1 MQENRKQVRTV
12 QEEMVRERKYWKQ
25 NQLWALVLAAV
36 VLLNLVSGS
45 GMSVAPGA
53 DALLLTMHDGSTE
66 MVAYQDITAAQL
78 LENVDFGTAAEGKEN
93 RSGKSG
99 TWVHPQ
105 WGIYTLCTY
114 ASSDW
119 SVQITT
125 KTGTYV
131 VNLPSAEETRQLYQL
146 VQEKMPASR

>member
-36 VLLNLVSGS
+36 VLLNLVNGS

-53 DALLLTMHDGSTE
+53 EALLLTMHDGSTE
-66 MVAYQDITAAQL
+66 VIAYEDITAAQL
-78 LENVDFGTAAEGKEN
+78 LENVDFGTAAEGKET

-105 WGIYTLCTY
+105 WGSYTLCVY
-114 ASSDW
+114 ASSNK
-119 SVQITT
+119 VVRITT
-125 KTGTYV
+125 ETGCYL
-131 VNLPSAEETRQLYQL
+131 VNLASDGETEQLFQL
-146 VQEKMPASR
+146 LQDKMPASR